1 MLNQLVES
9 RNNGKEMAKR
19 AKFVGTTFVLVVSL
33 AFSGVLWSLFAK
45 DIGMNKDQL
54 ELSTLIAP
62 VAMPETKPQPPE
74 PVAQKP
80 RNTPQNAVNETTRQ
94 ANILRLE
101 ESPKIPTEISVVQN
115 SQKARPNAPFKISN
129 APETNFQSTATFD
142 RNSNNVTGNG
152 IEKTAQTQTNNAEI
166 IKTIPPPP
174 PLKDKTVESAAK
186 KNVTVSGGV
195 MNGKAL
201 NLPKPFYSAAAKAIN
216 ASGDVSVQIT
226 VDENG
231 KVVSAS
237 AINGHPLLK
246 NEAEKAARNAR
257 FSPTLLSKQPVK
269 VSGLIVYRFT
279 K

>member
-1 MLNQLVES
+1 MLDQLVES
-9 RNNGKEMAKR
+9 RNNGKETAKR

-62 VAMPETKPQPPE
+62 VAMPEIKPQPPE
-74 PVAQKP
+74 PIAQKP
-80 RNTPQNAVNETTRQ
+80 RNAPQNSVNETTRQ
-94 ANILRLE
+94 ANVLRLE
-101 ESPKIPTEISVVQN
+101 ESPKVPTEISVVQN

-142 RNSNNVTGNG
+142 RSSNNVTGDG
-152 IEKTAQTQTNNAEI
+152 IGKSVQTQTNNAEV

-174 PLKDKTVESAAK
+174 PLKDKTIESAPK
-186 KNVTVSGGV
+186 KAPTVSGGV

-201 NLPKPFYSAAAKAIN
+201 SLPKPVYSAAAKAIN
-216 ASGDVSVQIT
+216 ASGNVSVQIT

-231 KVVSAS
+231 KVISAS